1 MVLTLLQVLN
11 PEGASGSLR
20 CLESGHSFVEK
31 CSSLG
36 TGFIGFIKVSQ
47 RAVIKKKK
55 KKKESLKGKN
65 RKAKIKQV

>member
-1 MVLTLLQVLN
+1 M
-11 PEGASGSLR
+11 
-20 CLESGHSFVEK
+20 EK

-55 KKKESLKGKN
+55 KRISEGKEQEGKD
-65 RKAKIKQV
+65 KAGVRYIQLA

>member
-1 MVLTLLQVLN
+1 M
-11 PEGASGSLR
+11 
-20 CLESGHSFVEK
+20 EK

-55 KKKESLKGKN
+55 RISEGKEQEGKD
-65 RKAKIKQV
+65 KAGVRYIQLA